1 MKKRKK
7 ICCSPRS
14 GDYKNAL
21 HGFLFFLLNSFAHTH
36 LNLPAQWKCIK
47 LYLPVPRE
55 GNSTEIWTQNM
66 QRFLGKKSGHYRK
79 VQKMLCKGK
88 DGWQSTNQSGIFS
101 AASQSL
107 HPIRHQAEICPALSG
122 TQRAPAAAQEAP
134 GMCFSLIN
142 LSDSSVGLAVMQ
154 SGNLYIWQS
163 PLVPA
168 VWPRQAAC
176 NNTGYLFSCAS
187 PLDPGEKRYVLPL

>member
-1 MKKRKK
+1 MKVHQALPSCSLRGEFHRDMNSKHAKILRKKRVA
-7 ICCSPRS
+7 I
-14 GDYKNAL
+14 
-21 HGFLFFLLNSFAHTH
+21 
-36 LNLPAQWKCIK
+36 
-47 LYLPVPRE
+47 
-55 GNSTEIWTQNM
+55 TE
-66 QRFLGKKSGHYRK
+66 RCK
-79 VQKMLCKGK
+79 KMLCKGR

-101 AASQSL
+101 ATSQSL
-107 HPIRHQAEICPALSG
+107 HPIRHQAETCPALSG